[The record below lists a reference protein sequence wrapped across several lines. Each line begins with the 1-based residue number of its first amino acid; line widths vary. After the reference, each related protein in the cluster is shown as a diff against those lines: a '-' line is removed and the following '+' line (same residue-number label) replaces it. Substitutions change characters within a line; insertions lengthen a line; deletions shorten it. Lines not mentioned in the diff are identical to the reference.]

1 MFERLH
7 HQRIEQVLQ
16 TLDGERCMQVMD
28 MKMPKALLWQRLR
41 KLQKILPK
49 STPL

>member
-1 MFERLH
+1 
-7 HQRIEQVLQ
+7 
-16 TLDGERCMQVMD
+16 MQAMD

-49 STPL
+49 HNPLATGVSSR

>member
-1 MFERLH
+1 
-7 HQRIEQVLQ
+7 
-16 TLDGERCMQVMD
+16 MQVMG

-49 STPL
+49 PIPL